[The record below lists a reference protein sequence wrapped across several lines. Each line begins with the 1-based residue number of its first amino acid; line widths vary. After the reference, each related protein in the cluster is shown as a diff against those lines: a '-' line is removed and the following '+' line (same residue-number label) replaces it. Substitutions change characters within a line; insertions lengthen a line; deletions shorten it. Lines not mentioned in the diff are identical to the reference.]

1 MQHMSTVLFGETE
14 AHTSGSL
21 PEVGSKAP
29 DFTVTDADLKDFTLH
44 SLQGKRVV
52 LNIFPSINTGVCQ
65 TSVREFNKRA
75 SELSNTAVVC
85 ISKDLPFAHKAFCG
99 AEGIENVISAS
110 QYKNSSFN
118 DGYQVELV
126 DSPFEGLFSRAV
138 VVVNEDGKVIYT
150 EQVPAIGQEPD
161 YEAAIASLG

>member
-1 MQHMSTVLFGETE
+1 MSTVLFGDQE

-21 PEVGSKAP
+21 PAIGGIAP
-29 DFTVTDADLKDFTLH
+29 DFTVTDTELNDF
-44 SLQGKRVV
+44 SLSSLRGKRVV

-65 TSVREFNKRA
+65 ASVREFNKRA
-75 SELSNTAVVC
+75 AELSDTVVVC
-85 ISKDLPFAHKAFCG
+85 ISKDLPFAHKEFCG
-99 AEGIENVISAS
+99 AEGIENVVSAS

-138 VVVNEDGKVIYT
+138 VVVDEDGKVIYT
-150 EQVPAIGQEPD
+150 EQVPAIGQEPNYD
-161 YEAAIASLG
+161 AAMAVLL

>member
-1 MQHMSTVLFGETE
+1 MSTVLFGDQE

-21 PEVGSKAP
+21 PAIGGIAP
-29 DFTVTDADLKDFTLH
+29 DFTVTDTELNDF
-44 SLQGKRVV
+44 SLSSLRGKRVV

-65 TSVREFNKRA
+65 ASVREFNKRA
-75 SELSNTAVVC
+75 AELSDTVVVC
-85 ISKDLPFAHKAFCG
+85 ISKDLPFAHKEFCG
-99 AEGIENVISAS
+99 AEGIENVVSAS

-138 VVVNEDGKVIYT
+138 VVVDKDGKVIYT
-150 EQVPAIGQEPD
+150 EQVPAIGQEPNYD
-161 YEAAIASLG
+161 AAMAVLL

>member
-1 MQHMSTVLFGETE
+1 MSTVLFGDQE

-21 PEVGSKAP
+21 PAMGGIAP
-29 DFTVTDADLKDFTLH
+29 DFTVTDTELNDF
-44 SLQGKRVV
+44 SLSSLRGKRVV

-65 TSVREFNKRA
+65 ASVREFNKRA
-75 SELSNTAVVC
+75 AELSDTVVVC
-85 ISKDLPFAHKAFCG
+85 ISKDLPFAHKEFCG
-99 AEGIENVISAS
+99 AEGIENVVSAS

-138 VVVNEDGKVIYT
+138 VVVDEDGKVIYT
-150 EQVPAIGQEPD
+150 EQVPAIGQEPNYD
-161 YEAAIASLG
+161 AAMAVLL

>member
-1 MQHMSTVLFGETE
+1 MSTVLFGDQE

-21 PEVGSKAP
+21 PAIGGIAP
-29 DFTVTDADLKDFTLH
+29 DFTVTDTELNDF
-44 SLQGKRVV
+44 SLSSLRGKRVV

-65 TSVREFNKRA
+65 ASVREFNKRA
-75 SELSNTAVVC
+75 SELSDTVVVC
-85 ISKDLPFAHKAFCG
+85 ISKDLPFAHKEFCG
-99 AEGIENVISAS
+99 AEGIENVVSAS

-138 VVVNEDGKVIYT
+138 VVVDEDGKVIYT
-150 EQVPAIGQEPD
+150 EQVPAIGQEPNYD
-161 YEAAIASLG
+161 AAMAVLL